1 MPSAA
6 DIVRH
11 HDSDPLENPW
21 VDGQPPPP
29 ERIEVHDYDPRWPEL
44 YRHLARRIGDALGGL
59 ALEIAHVGSTAVP
72 GLVAKP
78 VIDIDLT
85 VADPRQEET
94 YVPALEGLG
103 YRLRIREPSWH
114 QHRCLQLESP
124 RVNLHVFGPD
134 CPETIRHR
142 LFRDWLRENAEDRE
156 SYAAVKRASTDG
168 EQRVADYNRRK
179 EPLIR
184 AIYARAFAAA
194 GLI

>member
-1 MPSAA
+1 MARAA

-21 VDGQPPPP
+21 VDGQPPP

-44 YRHLARRIGDALGGL
+44 YRQLARRIGDALGGL

-72 GLVAKP
+72 GLAAKP

-85 VADPRQEET
+85 VADPRQEQT
-94 YVPALEGLG
+94 YVPALEQLG

-156 SYAAVKRASTDG
+156 SYAAAKRASADG